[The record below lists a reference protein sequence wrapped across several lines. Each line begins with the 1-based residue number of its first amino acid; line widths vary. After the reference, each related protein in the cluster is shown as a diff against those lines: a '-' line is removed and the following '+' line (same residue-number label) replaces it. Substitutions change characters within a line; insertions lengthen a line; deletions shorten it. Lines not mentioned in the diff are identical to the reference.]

1 MYLLRMS
8 TALLDKNACLD
19 KSLWESGLKAFLIA
33 MATPVSASD
42 KSVPEL
48 LVVRVCLC
56 WFPNMGTWGGSSLS
70 VHVYTS
76 KHHFSP

>member
-8 TALLDKNACLD
+8 TALLGENAGLD
-19 KSLWESGLKAFLIA
+19 KSLCESGLKAFLIA

-48 LVVRVCLC
+48 
-56 WFPNMGTWGGSSLS
+56 
-70 VHVYTS
+70 Y
-76 KHHFSP
+76 